1 MKNVSKSKLLR
12 IIALVLSLMLVVG
25 TFVGCN
31 GKKETAKNDGNVTL
45 KWVIGA
51 TGAMKDCNRVFAE
64 FNKQLQNYMPGTTV
78 EFEVIAYSDFAEK
91 WRLMSAA
98 REKVDLVW
106 AGWMLNLD
114 EEVRKGS
121 FMPLD
126 DLLKYA
132 PEMTA
137 EIPAGVLDL
146 CRVNGELYA
155 IPCYQMMTNLPYG
168 YKVPK
173 DLADEYG
180 LDHEKIAELFK
191 NDERPTKEDFKP
203 FEEWLERLKA
213 DGKLGKGV
221 SKKFLNSIMGYM
233 KGNGPMRAMI
243 VANAAVDISNG
254 DLKVYDFINHENSM
268 EYYDLVTE
276 WYNKGYIR
284 KDILSLTDITL
295 DEGKEGGYV
304 LWADSC
310 FMGASETDSKKYGME
325 IISTPVFDKFIVSHQ
340 RPSTNTAI
348 AKTCENPEKAM
359 EFLNL
364 MNSTKGKDLYNLLVF
379 GLEGEHYKKIDD
391 TKIEWLLESAPGTS
405 SDNAYGLDAWAL
417 GNTFNAYTTQYDVDG
432 WNDYILNEVNAN
444 AYVSPLA
451 GFSLDRQPIKL
462 ELAQYDAIFNEY
474 LYLDMGATKNYKEL
488 LKERSEKL
496 KKAGSDKIL
505 KEVQRQ
511 IDEWKKTKK

>member
-1 MKNVSKSKLLR
+1 MNKMKKSKLIR
-12 IIALVLSLMLVVG
+12 ITALVLSLMLIIG
-25 TFVGCN
+25 TVAGCN
-31 GKKETAKNDGNVTL
+31 KKETATNDDGNVTL
-45 KWVIGA
+45 KWVMSANGE
-51 TGAMKDCNRVFAE
+51 MKDCERVWAE
-64 FNKQLQNYMPGTTV
+64 FNKQLQNYMPGTTI
-78 EFEVIAYSDFAEK
+78 EFELIPYSDFAEK
-91 WRLMSAA
+91 WNLMSAS

-106 AGWMLNLD
+106 VGWMLNLD

-137 EIPAGVLDL
+137 EIPANVLDL
-146 CRVNGELYA
+146 CRVKGELYA
-155 IPCYQMMTNLPYG
+155 IPCYQMMTGLPYG

-180 LDHEKIAELFK
+180 LDHEKIAELFA
-191 NDERPTKEDFKP
+191 NDKRPSKEDFKP
-203 FEEWLERLKA
+203 FEEWLERLKQA
-213 DGKLGKGV
+213 GKLGKGV
-221 SKKFLNSIMGYM
+221 SKKFLDYIMGYM
-233 KGNGPMRAMI
+233 KGNGPMRAQ
-243 VANAAVDISNG
+243 VAANAYVDISND
-254 DLKVYDFINHENSM
+254 DLKVYDFITHKNNM
-268 EYYDLVTE
+268 DYYDLVTE
-276 WYNKGYIR
+276 WFNKGYIR

-295 DEGKEGGYV
+295 DEGKKDGYV

-310 FMGASETDSKKYGME
+310 FKGASETDSKKYGME
-325 IISTPVFDKFIVSHQ
+325 VISTPIFDKFTVSHQ

-348 AKTCENPEKAM
+348 AKTSENPEKAM

-364 MNSTKGKDLYNLLVF
+364 MNSTKGKDLFNLLVY

-405 SDNAYGLDAWAL
+405 SDMAYGFSAWAL

-432 WNDYILNEVNAN
+432 WNEYILNEVNAN

-462 ELAQYDAIFNEY
+462 ELAQYDAIFSEY
-474 LYLDMGATKNYKEL
+474 LYLDLGATKNYKEL
-488 LKERSEKL
+488 LEERNEKI

-511 IDEWKKTKK
+511 IDEWKKTK

>member
-1 MKNVSKSKLLR
+1 MKNISKSKLLR
-12 IIALVLSLMLVVG
+12 IVALVLSLMLIIG
-25 TFVGCN
+25 TVAGC
-31 GKKETAKNDGNVTL
+31 GKKETSNDDGNVTL

-51 TGAMKDCNRVFAE
+51 NGKMKDCDRVFAE
-64 FNKQLQNYMPGTTV
+64 FNKQLQDYMPGTTI
-78 EFEVIAYSDFAEK
+78 EFEVISYSDFAEK
-91 WRLMSAA
+91 WNLMSAS
-98 REKVDLVW
+98 REKVDIVW

-132 PEMTA
+132 PEMVE
-137 EIPAGVLDL
+137 EIPSNVLDL

-155 IPCYQMMTNLPYG
+155 IPCYQMMTGLPYG

-173 DLADEYG
+173 KLADEYG
-180 LDHEKIAELFK
+180 LDHEKIAQLFK

-221 SKKFLNSIMGYM
+221 SKKFLDYIMGWM
-233 KGNGPMRAMI
+233 KATGPMRAS
-243 VANAAVDISNG
+243 VAANAYVDISND
-254 DLKVYDFINHENSM
+254 DLKVYDYINHENNM

-276 WYNKGYIR
+276 WFNKGYIR

-304 LWADSC
+304 LWADSS
-310 FMGASETDSKKYGME
+310 FKGASETDSKKYGMD
-325 IISTPVFDKFIVSHQ
+325 IISVPLFDKFIVSHQ
-340 RPSTNTAI
+340 RPATNTAI
-348 AKTCENPEKAM
+348 AKICEHPEKAM

-364 MNSTKGKDLYNLLVF
+364 MNSTKGKDLYNLLVY
-379 GLEGEHYKKIDD
+379 GIEGEHYKKIDD
-391 TKIEWLLESAPGTS
+391 TKIEWLLESAPGSS
-405 SDNAYGLDAWAL
+405 SDNAYGFSAWAL

-432 WNDYILNEVNAN
+432 WNEYILNEVNEG

-474 LYLDMGATKNYKEL
+474 LYLDLGATKNYKEL
-488 LKERSEKL
+488 LAERNEKI